1 MASPCHPAP
10 TPHPAGHAVR
20 GPTPRPAATVG
31 AMDTPVVLLDIDG
44 TLVDST
50 YHHAI
55 AWHRAFGA
63 HHVEVPL
70 WRIHRTIGMGGDK
83 LVAEVAGDAVEAAHG
98 DDLRAR
104 WEEKYAALL
113 DEVSP
118 LPGARDLV
126 LDLHQRG
133 LVVVLASSGAERFSH
148 EAVRLLD
155 VGDEV
160 AAVTSSSDAEES
172 KPDADIL
179 AVALDRVS
187 GERAD
192 RRRGHAVRRRGGR
205 PDRAGVRGGADRWLR
220 PGRSARGGRCRP
232 GGRGGGGPRRARLGP
247 LLRTAR
253 R

>member
-10 TPHPAGHAVR
+10 TPHAAGHAVR
-20 GPTPRPAATVG
+20 TDAPRDYRRS
-31 AMDTPVVLLDIDG
+31 MDTPVVLLDIDG

-83 LVAEVAGDAVEAAHG
+83 LVAEVSGDAVEAAHG

-104 WEEKYAALL
+104 WEGEYAVLL

-133 LVVVLASSGAERFSH
+133 LLVVLASSGAERFSH

-179 AVALDRVS
+179 AVALDRVA
-187 GERAD
+187 GERAVVIGD
-192 RRRGHAVRRRGGR
+192 TPYDVEAAARIGLACVVVLTGGYSRAKARRRRV
-205 PDRAGVRGGADRWLR
+205 PPWWST
-220 PGRSARGGRCRP
+220 RS
-232 GGRGGGGPRRARLGP
+232 
-247 LLRTAR
+247 RTSSATSGTHC
-253 R
+253 

>member
-1 MASPCHPAP
+1 MTC
-10 TPHPAGHAVR
+10 R
-20 GPTPRPAATVG
+20 DYRR

-83 LVAEVAGDAVEAAHG
+83 LVTEVAGDAVEAVHG

-104 WEEKYAALL
+104 WEEEYAALL

-133 LVVVLASSGAERFSH
+133 LAVVLASSGAERFSH

-179 AVALDRVS
+179 TVALDRVS
-187 GERAD
+187 GERAVVVGD
-192 RRRGHAVRRRGGR
+192 TPFDVEAAARIGLACVAVLTGGYARAELEEAGAALVVEAAADLVGHEWA
-205 PDRAGVRGGADRWLR
+205 
-220 PGRSARGGRCRP
+220 
-232 GGRGGGGPRRARLGP
+232 P
-247 LLRTAR
+247 LMRTAR